1 MKFNLDR
8 ILYIIGV
15 FFSTSYNFLT
25 NFLPMTTKIDEHMH
39 DTNNLRSMYIVFFKQ
54 ILENQEESSNNIRIM
69 YKVILGIIPSLALMS
84 FIYFNVQMIIY
95 KTKFKKRYQMNI
107 LTFNQNFYFY
117 IIFVIAHVTITL
129 IRIKVLTFAHDD
141 QEAETIL
148 ICSYILRLL
157 ISWLI
162 RPIMIIFLLKKNI
175 PDFFD
180 DFDIPISEEVFKIRG
195 QTIFPR
201 QQKFLSYKPFCQDA
215 RWGSESKF
223 QNHAVNV
230 NQRIYTDRKRNVHMS
245 STVVIMPDVSF

>member
-84 FIYFNVQMIIY
+84 FLYFNVQIIKY

-117 IIFVIAHVTITL
+117 IIFVIAHVILTL
-129 IRIKVLTFAHDD
+129 LRI
-141 QEAETIL
+141 
-148 ICSYILRLL
+148 
-157 ISWLI
+157 
-162 RPIMIIFLLKKNI
+162 N
-175 PDFFD
+175 
-180 DFDIPISEEVFKIRG
+180 
-195 QTIFPR
+195 
-201 QQKFLSYKPFCQDA
+201 
-215 RWGSESKF
+215 
-223 QNHAVNV
+223 N
-230 NQRIYTDRKRNVHMS
+230 
-245 STVVIMPDVSF
+245 